1 MAFPGSGR
9 LRVNQILIPAT
20 AVIGAWAFYHGEILG
35 HVLQA
40 ETDALFH
47 NRKRS

>member
-1 MAFPGSGR
+1 
-9 LRVNQILIPAT
+9 LRQFGINYFLIPAT
-20 AVIGAWAFYHGEILG
+20 TVIGAATFYHGEILG

-40 ETDALFH
+40 ETDALFQ